1 MCDGYWSICT
11 AIPYN
16 QKCLLHILLVVINY
30 IGCKTCLYISW
41 HFAEMFCQILI
52 GNRHTSIFSAYPFLS
67 LRVYNADH
75 ENIMY
80 MHKDYTLSFF
90 QSIFMSRSEIEGFLS
105 TGTLTLHNVSFSQ
118 YNESTSNSDQVKYVQ
133 DSMRKHWEVL
143 GQWIMEENA
152 SVFVCG

>member
-1 MCDGYWSICT
+1 MLIT
-11 AIPYN
+11 ASRKYYVHA
-16 QKCLLHILLVVINY
+16 QR
-30 IGCKTCLYISW
+30 LYI
-41 HFAEMFCQILI
+41 
-52 GNRHTSIFSAYPFLS
+52 
-67 LRVYNADH
+67 V
-75 ENIMY
+75 
-80 MHKDYTLSFF
+80 FF

-118 YNESTSNSDQVKYVQ
+118 YDESASNSDQVKYVQ